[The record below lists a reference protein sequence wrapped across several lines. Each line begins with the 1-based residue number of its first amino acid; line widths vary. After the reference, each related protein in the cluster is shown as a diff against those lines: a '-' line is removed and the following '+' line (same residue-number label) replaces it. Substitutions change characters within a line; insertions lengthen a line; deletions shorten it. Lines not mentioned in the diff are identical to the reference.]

1 MARLYPNAPIILTGG
16 NARGGVTEAYALRS
30 WCLKKGIRK
39 TRVWMDDEARD
50 TVENAL
56 FVSALLQK
64 FGVTDVTVV
73 TSTSHLRRGLA
84 DLQEACLQKGLSIR
98 FHHLAS
104 KTKGDK
110 DLDPMQE
117 RLGVYRDA
125 LRLSGLWAFPGLRR

>member
-1 MARLYPNAPIILTGG
+1 M
-16 NARGGVTEAYALRS
+16 RS

-39 TRVWMDDEARD
+39 TRLWIDDEARD

-64 FGVTDVTVV
+64 FAVTDVTVV

-98 FHHLAS
+98 FHHIAS

-110 DLDPMQE
+110 DLDPTQE